1 MTIIT
6 VFNSIAS
13 YLCTEVQ
20 ETSRIVLIPN
30 QDINMKKILVPTDCS
45 ELSGYALTLAEKFA
59 RQSGAEIH
67 TLRVVPT
74 PAEAVFDQN
83 GELIDGEDFDL
94 EAVKADQ
101 AQAGGQLADWIQKAD
116 ILAFPV
122 VKAGNL
128 TDQILHYVREEKIDL
143 VVMGTHGLSG
153 FRELIADSVTGQVVR
168 QSSVPVLS
176 LKCDRSDL
184 EIKNI
189 VLASSFED
197 QSPKK
202 IDFVKS
208 LQQTFGAKIHLLR
221 INTPGNFKATRYLQE
236 SMEAFAKENE
246 LENVAYH
253 IYCDKDAESGILHF
267 TEDNNM
273 DMISI
278 AVEPDKLAKLFQK
291 HVSSALV
298 NHVYHPVLT
307 FKI

>member
-1 MTIIT
+1 
-6 VFNSIAS
+6 
-13 YLCTEVQ
+13 
-20 ETSRIVLIPN
+20 
-30 QDINMKKILVPTDCS
+30 MKKILVPTDCS
-45 ELSGYALTLAEKFA
+45 DLSGYALTLAKKFA

-67 TLRVVPT
+67 TLCVVPT
-74 PAEAVFDQN
+74 PADAVFN
-83 GELIDGEDFDL
+83 RKGELVDGEDFDL
-94 EAVKADQ
+94 EAIKTEQ
-101 AQAGGQLADWIQKAD
+101 ARARSQLTEWIQRFGVQAVS
-116 ILAFPV
+116 V

-128 TDQILHYVREEKIDL
+128 PDQILHYVREETIDL
-143 VVMGTHGLSG
+143 VVMGTHGLTG
-153 FRELIADSVTGQVVR
+153 IRELIADSVTGQVVR

-197 QSPKK
+197 KMPAK
-202 IDFVKS
+202 IGFIKS
-208 LQQTFGAKIHLLR
+208 MQQAFGAKIHLLR
-221 INTPGNFKATRYLQE
+221 VNTPGNFKTSRYLQE
-236 SMEAFAKENE
+236 SMEAFAKKNE
-246 LENVAYH
+246 LDNVAYH
-253 IYCDKDAESGILHF
+253 VYCDKDIESGILHF

-278 AVEPDKLAKLFQK
+278 AVEPDTLGKLFQK